1 MPGDEGTDAMST
13 LDPRNEPLRRALAEL
28 SEIQGSGDACPDAA
42 AIWDS
47 AAEQL
52 PAEENAA
59 VIRHIGECSACGV
72 AWELARDLSSIEERP
87 IEARPDAVRSASTR
101 WMPLAAAALIV
112 VAVSA
117 ALLLI
122 PRGVEPPSQPGYRD
136 VATQWLV
143 SELPEESPLPR
154 DALALRWAAG
164 PAGTTYDVRVTS
176 ESLEPLAQAWHLG
189 EPELRIDPSDVAGVE
204 PGRQILWRVTAHL
217 ASGEKVLS
225 NTFINT
231 VE

>member
-1 MPGDEGTDAMST
+1 MST
-13 LDPRNEPLRRALAEL
+13 LDPRNEPIRRALAQL
-28 SEIQGSGDACPDAA
+28 SEIQGSGESCPDAA

-52 PAEENAA
+52 SPEEDAA

-72 AWELARDLSSIEERP
+72 AWELARDLEAIEKSP
-87 IEARPDAVRSASTR
+87 SAADPGAVRPTSTR

-112 VAVSA
+112 VAVGA
-117 ALLLI
+117 AILLI
-122 PRGVEPPSQPGYRD
+122 PRGVESPSQPGYRD
-136 VATQWLV
+136 VGTPWLV
-143 SELPEESPLPR
+143 SEVSEEVPLPR
-154 DALALRWAAG
+154 DAVILRWAAG

-176 ESLEPLAQAWHLG
+176 DSLEPLAQGWYLDA
-189 EPELRIDPSDVAGVE
+189 PELRIDRSDVAGVE
-204 PGRQILWRVTAHL
+204 PGGQILWRVTAHL
-217 ASGEKVLS
+217 PSGEKVVS

>member
-1 MPGDEGTDAMST
+1 MST
-13 LDPRNEPLRRALAEL
+13 LDPRNEPIRRALAQL
-28 SEIQGSGDACPDAA
+28 SEIQGSGESCLDAA

-52 PAEENAA
+52 SPEEDAA

-72 AWELARDLSSIEERP
+72 AWELARDLAPTEESRS
-87 IEARPDAVRSASTR
+87 EAKPDSTRSKSTR

-112 VAVSA
+112 VAVGA
-117 ALLLI
+117 AILLI
-122 PRGVEPPSQPGYRD
+122 PRGVESPSQPGYRD
-136 VATQWLV
+136 VAAPWLV
-143 SELPEESPLPR
+143 SEVSEEVPLPR
-154 DALALRWAAG
+154 DAVILRWAAG

-176 ESLEPLAQAWHLG
+176 DSLEPLAQGWYLE
-189 EPELRIDPSDVAGVE
+189 EPELRIDPSQLAGVE
-204 PGRQILWRVTAHL
+204 PGGKILWRVTAQL
-217 ASGEKVLS
+217 ASGEKVVS